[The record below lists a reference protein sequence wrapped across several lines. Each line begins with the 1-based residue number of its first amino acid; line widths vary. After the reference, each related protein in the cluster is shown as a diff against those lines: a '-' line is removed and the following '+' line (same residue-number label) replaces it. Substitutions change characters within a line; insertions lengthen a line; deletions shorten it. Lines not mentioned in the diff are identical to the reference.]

1 MRIERTAHFTGHKDC
16 IYALAKGLKPNTFF
30 TGAAEGYVV
39 EWNHVSK
46 GDGTLLA
53 QVPAPVYALAAVE
66 ETLQLMAGSAR
77 GNLHVI
83 DLTRNKEV
91 RNIEA
96 HTNGLY
102 HIHPLRLHPLLI
114 TSGGDGKVCAWDR
127 STLEI
132 KNVLHLS
139 EKSARVMAFSPD
151 EQVMA
156 VGYSDHHIRLF
167 SLPQMELLHDWMA
180 HESSVFALTFSTD
193 GKSLLSGG
201 RDVRLKSWNLTTQ
214 NPQLIQSINAHNLHI
229 NYMQLNPDGQLLAT
243 VSMDK
248 TLKIWDA
255 VTLQLLKVADFA
267 RYGGHTSSVNKV
279 IWVDNRQLI
288 TCSDDRSTMLWK
300 IETDVDLLQNIQD

>member
-39 EWNHVSK
+39 EWNHVIK

-53 QVPAPVYALAAVE
+53 HVPAPVYALAAVE
-66 ETLQLMAGSAR
+66 ETLQLLAGSAR

-96 HTNGLY
+96 HILGLY
-102 HIHPLRLHPLLI
+102 HIQVLHTHPLLI

-127 STLEI
+127 STLEL
-132 KNVLHLS
+132 KNVVHHS
-139 EKSARVMAFSPD
+139 DKSARVIAVSPD
-151 EQVMA
+151 EQQMA
-156 VGYSDHHIRLF
+156 VGYSDHHIRIY
-167 SLPQMELLHDWMA
+167 SLPQMELVHDWIA
-180 HESSVFALTFSTD
+180 HENSVFALTFSPD
-193 GKSLLSGG
+193 GKHLLSGG
-201 RDVRLKSWNLTTQ
+201 RDVRLKLWDLTKST
-214 NPQLIQSINAHNLHI
+214 PQLSQSVNAHNLHI
-229 NYMQLNPDGQLLAT
+229 NYMQLNPDGHLLAT

-255 VTLQLLKVADFA
+255 GTLQLLKVADFA
-267 RYGGHTSSVNKV
+267 RYGAHSSSVNKV
-279 IWVDNRQLI
+279 VWTDNRQLI
-288 TCSDDRSTMLWK
+288 TCSDDRSSMLWK
-300 IETDVDLLQNIQD
+300 IETDSDLL